1 MKTPAEFRA
10 FMSKPAP
17 PMRRTF
23 ISKIPLIRVE
33 KSKAEVRKMLQEG
46 YDKLENLEGSIKWK
60 PTN

>member
-33 KSKAEVRKMLQEG
+33 KSKAEVRKMLKEG
-46 YDKLENLEGSIKWK
+46 YDKLKLEELKGSIK
-60 PTN
+60 